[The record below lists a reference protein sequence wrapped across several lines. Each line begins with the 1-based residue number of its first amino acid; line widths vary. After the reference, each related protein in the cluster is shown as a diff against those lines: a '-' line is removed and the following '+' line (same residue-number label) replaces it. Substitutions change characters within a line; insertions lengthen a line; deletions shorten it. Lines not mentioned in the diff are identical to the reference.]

1 MPGFVFHTGATAT
14 CPHGGGIQTIPS
26 SPRVT
31 VSGQPVATLASQSI
45 VAGCAS
51 FASPCVRVQWLTG
64 ATRVRV
70 NGVAVLL
77 GDSSGICSGAN
88 GTPQGGPTILATQ
101 PRVQGT

>member
-14 CPHGGGIQTIPS
+14 CSHGGGIQTIAL
-26 SPRVT
+26 SPRVS
-31 VSGQPVATLASQSI
+31 VGGQPVATLSSQSV
-45 VAGCAS
+45 VAGCPS

-77 GDSSGICSGAN
+77 RDSSGICSSATGI
-88 GTPQGGPTILATQ
+88 PQGAPNILTTQ
-101 PRVQGT
+101 TRVQGT